1 LHEHS
6 VKIGKEFRNYFT
18 CRKEMDTCPL
28 CEAGY
33 NTSYV
38 LVATIISHKKW
49 KDKSGKIH
57 TNQKQLIVF
66 KSKAREA
73 ILRRIKKNDGDIT
86 RCVFEM
92 SRGTAQGECATG
104 EDFELIKQLSPK
116 EIKQL
121 VPAGEDVEK
130 FLKPLDYAKLLAP
143 KEIKELSKIAG
154 QAAPIGSDDY
164 DDDDDDDKKDKKK
177 KSADDD
183 DDNDSKDDD
192 DDNGK
197 SEKNKKSKKSD
208 DDDDDDSPKSIDDLL

>member
-1 LHEHS
+1 
-6 VKIGKEFRNYFT
+6 
-18 CRKEMDTCPL
+18 
-28 CEAGY
+28 
-33 NTSYV
+33 
-38 LVATIISHKKW
+38 
-49 KDKSGKIH
+49 
-57 TNQKQLIVF
+57 
-66 KSKAREA
+66 
-73 ILRRIKKNDGDIT
+73 
-86 RCVFEM
+86 M

-197 SEKNKKSKKSD
+197 NKKSKKSD
-208 DDDDDDSPKSIDDLL
+208 DDDDDDYPKSIDDLL